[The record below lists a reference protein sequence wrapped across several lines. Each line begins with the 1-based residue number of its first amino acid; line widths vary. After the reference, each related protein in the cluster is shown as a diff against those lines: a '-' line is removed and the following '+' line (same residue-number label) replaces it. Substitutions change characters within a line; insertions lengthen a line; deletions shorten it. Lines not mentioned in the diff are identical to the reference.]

1 MYGYSVFNN
10 VFLNLMNSTR
20 EIILKNIFSIEDVSN
35 YYVSV
40 QKEKICFRFF
50 SMGVF
55 YQFVFHLDRV
65 EHYNF
70 DIIKEENRLVDR
82 KIYIDNYIFKTDWV
96 CDYMSIFVKILL
108 SKNEKVIYSLISL
121 LL

>member
-1 MYGYSVFNN
+1 MYGYSIFNH
-10 VFLNLMNSTR
+10 VFLNLMASTKDT
-20 EIILKNIFSIEDVSN
+20 ILRKIFSLDDVSN
-35 YYVSV
+35 YYVSI

-50 SMGVF
+50 SMDVF
-55 YQFVFHLDRV
+55 YQFVFYLDTV
-65 EHYNF
+65 KDYGF
-70 DIIKEENRLVDR
+70 DVIKKEFRLVDR
-82 KIYIDNYIFKTDWV
+82 QIYINNYVFRSDWS